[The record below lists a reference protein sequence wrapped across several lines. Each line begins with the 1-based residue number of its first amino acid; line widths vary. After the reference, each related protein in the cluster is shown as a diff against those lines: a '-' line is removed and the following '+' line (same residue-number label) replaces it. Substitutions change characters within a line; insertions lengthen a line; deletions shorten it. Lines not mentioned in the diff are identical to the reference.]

1 MVRLALKIFT
11 QGGIYLWNCEEIA
24 KNVDEMIYKSTTS
37 ISPDVKELLEKAVVE
52 ETSETAKSMLQ
63 AMLENEK
70 MAGEKVKP
78 VCQSPGFPTVYV
90 SFGDKSLPGCDLRK
104 LWGEA
109 IIRGTNRQ
117 LLRPSMVHPLTR
129 ENPGDNSGIG
139 VPNFEFDYVP
149 DQEFLEMVVSFKGCG
164 AELANAMQIFTV
176 AKLEKGTDYS
186 GLKRWV
192 LDTVIKGGGK
202 PCPPAAIGIGLGG
215 QMDVACKLARKAVSV
230 RRWDDVNPDP
240 LYGRLEKEL
249 YEAVNSLGIGP
260 AGTGG
265 RTTLLAVKIEGVS
278 THTAI
283 APAAIT
289 FHCWTA
295 RRTGIRMYLDGRVE
309 TIL

>member
-1 MVRLALKIFT
+1 MAMYQDLYKHV
-11 QGGIYLWNCEEIA
+11 Y
-24 KNVDEMIYKSTTS
+24 DMIYHSTTT
-37 ISPDVKELLEKAVVE
+37 ISPDVTDIMQKALKR
-52 ETSETAKSMLQ
+52 ETNQTAKSIMQ
-63 AMLENEK
+63 AMLDDAK

-90 SFGDKSLPGCDLRK
+90 SFGDKSVPGEDLK
-104 LWGEA
+104 KIWAEA
-109 IIRGTNRQ
+109 LIEGTKNH

-129 ENPGDNSGIG
+129 KNPGDNSGIG

-149 DQEFLEMVVSFKGCG
+149 EQEYMEMFLSFKGCG
-164 AELANAMQIFTV
+164 AELANAMKIFTV
-176 AKLEKGTDYS
+176 AQLEKGNDFA

-202 PCPPAAIGIGLGG
+202 PCPPGAIGIGLGG
-215 QMDVACKLARKAVSV
+215 QMDVACKLARKAVST

-240 LYGRLEKEL
+240 MYAELEQEL
-249 YEAVNSLGIGP
+249 LENINSLGLGA

-265 RTTLLAVKIEGVS
+265 DTTMLAVKIGATS

-283 APAAIT
+283 APAAIS

-295 RRTGIRMYLDGRVE
+295 RRTGIRLYPDGRKE
-309 TIL
+309 TTL

>member
-1 MVRLALKIFT
+1 M
-11 QGGIYLWNCEEIA
+11 WSCEELV
-24 KNVDEMIYKSTTS
+24 KHVDEMIYRSTTS
-37 ISPDVKELLEKAVVE
+37 ISPDVRDLLEKALLTE
-52 ETSETAKSMLQ
+52 SSETARSMLK

-70 MAGEKVKP
+70 MAGEKGKP
-78 VCQSPGFPTVYV
+78 VCQSPGFPTVYA
-90 SFGDKSLPGCDLRK
+90 SFGDSSLPGCDLRK
-104 LWGEA
+104 IWADAL
-109 IIRGTNRQ
+109 IRGTNRQ
-117 LLRPSMVHPLTR
+117 LLRPSMVHTLTR
-129 ENPGDNSGIG
+129 ENPGDNSGVG

-149 DQEFLEMVVSFKGCG
+149 EQEYLEMIVSFKGCG

-176 AKLEKGTDYS
+176 AKLEKGKDFA

-240 LYGRLEKEL
+240 LYARLEKEL
-249 YEAVNSLGIGP
+249 FESVNSLGIGP

-265 RTTLLAVKIEGVS
+265 DTTLLAVKIEAVS

-289 FHCWTA
+289 FHCWPA
-295 RRTGIRMYLDGRVE
+295 RRTGIRIYPDGRTE

>member
-1 MVRLALKIFT
+1 M
-11 QGGIYLWNCEEIA
+11 A
-24 KNVDEMIYKSTTS
+24 KYQDLYGHVYDMIYHSTTS
-37 ISPDVKELLEKAVVE
+37 ISPDVTDLMQKALEK
-52 ETSETAKSMLQ
+52 ETNQTAKSIMQ
-63 AMLENEK
+63 AMLDDAK

-90 SFGDKSLPGCDLRK
+90 SFGDKSIPGEDLK
-104 LWGEA
+104 QIWAEA
-109 IIRGTNRQ
+109 LIEGTKNH
-117 LLRPSMVHPLTR
+117 LLRPSMVHTLTR
-129 ENPGDNSGIG
+129 KNPGDNSGMG

-149 DQEFLEMVVSFKGCG
+149 EQEYLEMLLSFKGCG
-164 AELANAMQIFTV
+164 AELANAMKIFTV
-176 AKLEKGTDYS
+176 AQLEKGTDYS

-202 PCPPAAIGIGLGG
+202 PCPPGAIGIGLGG
-215 QMDVACKLARKAVSV
+215 QMDVACKLARKAVST

-240 LYGRLEKEL
+240 MYAELEQEL
-249 YEAVNSLGIGP
+249 LENINSLGLGA

-265 RTTLLAVKIEGVS
+265 DTTMLAVKVGAVS

-295 RRTGIRMYLDGRVE
+295 RRTGIRLYPDGRKE

>member
-1 MVRLALKIFT
+1 MWSVESMGKI
-11 QGGIYLWNCEEIA
+11 
-24 KNVDEMIYKSTTS
+24 VDDMIYRSTTT
-37 ISPDVKELLEKAVVE
+37 ISPDVRALMEKALVE
-52 ETSETAKSMLQ
+52 ETNDTAKSMLQ
-63 AMLENEK
+63 AMLENER

-90 SFGDKSLPGCDLRK
+90 SFGDKSLPGCDLK
-104 LWGEA
+104 KVWAEA
-109 IIRGTNRQ
+109 LVRGTNRQ

-129 ENPGDNSGIG
+129 ENPGDNSGVG
-139 VPNFEFDYVP
+139 VPNFEIDYVP
-149 DQEFLEMVVSFKGCG
+149 DQEHLDMLVSFKGCG

-176 AKLEKGTDYS
+176 AKLEKGNDYA

-192 LDTVIKGGGK
+192 LDAVIKGGGK

-249 YEAVNSLGIGP
+249 YEAANSLGIGP

-265 RTTLLAVKIEGVS
+265 KTTLLAVKIEGAS

-295 RRTGIRMYLDGRVE
+295 RRAGVRMYPDGRVE
-309 TIL
+309 TTL